1 MFYLDDGTLRVSLDD
16 VISDLLHIKEGA
28 ARLGLK
34 FNRNKCELFCEDVGL
49 INSML
54 FAVPGLLLGGRS
66 HATLLASPIGDKL
79 HGGVYSQ

>member
-1 MFYLDDGTLRVSLDD
+1 MFYLDDGTLEGSLDD

-34 FNRNKCELFCEDVGL
+34 LNRNKCELICNDVGL
-49 INSML
+49 ISSML
-54 FAVPGLLLGGRS
+54 SAVPGLLVVGHS
-66 HATLLASPIGDKL
+66 HATLLGGVTL